1 MSFREKHLWIS
12 VVATIGV
19 WGFYFW
25 SLGVWI
31 ADGALT
37 RPGLVTQAG
46 GLFVVCLVVVTVI
59 EVVLTFVAQATTS
72 KIDKTTRDEREIHAA
87 LRASHVSLMALI
99 GLVVCLA
106 IAVYFA
112 GLVGGNLVEGR
123 GAYTTDI
130 NVMVLLANVL
140 IACVIVSETIRSGLT
155 LALLRGLR

>member
-12 VVATIGV
+12 VIATLGV

-25 SLGVWI
+25 SLGAWI

-37 RPGLVTQAG
+37 RPGLAGQAG
-46 GLFVVCLVVVTVI
+46 GLFALCVIVVAVL

-72 KIDKTTRDEREIHAA
+72 KIDKTTRDEREITAA
-87 LRASHVSLMALI
+87 LRASHVSLMVLIAL
-99 GLVVCLA
+99 VFCLA

-112 GLVGGNLVEGR
+112 GLIGGNLVEGR
-123 GAYTTDI
+123 TAYTTDV
-130 NVMVLLANVL
+130 NAMVLLANVL
-140 IACVIVSETIRSGLT
+140 VACVVVSETIRSGLT

>member
-12 VVATIGV
+12 VLATIGV

-25 SLGVWI
+25 SLGAWI
-31 ADGALT
+31 ADGVLT

-46 GLFVVCLVVVTVI
+46 GLFVFCVVVVAVI
-59 EVVLTFVAQATTS
+59 EVVLTFIAQATTS

-99 GLVVCLA
+99 AMVFCVA

-112 GLVGGNLVEGR
+112 GLIGGNLVEDR
-123 GAYTTDI
+123 ARWVTDI
-130 NVMVLLANVL
+130 NALVLLANVL
-140 IACVIVSETIRSGLT
+140 VACVVVSETIRSGLT

>member
-25 SLGVWI
+25 SLWAWI

-46 GLFVVCLVVVTVI
+46 GLFVICVVVVAVV
-59 EVVLTFVAQATTS
+59 EVVLTFIAQATTS

-99 GLVVCLA
+99 ALVFCVA

-112 GLVGGNLVEGR
+112 GLIGGNLVEDR
-123 GAYTTDI
+123 ARWVTDI
-130 NVMVLLANVL
+130 NALVLLANVL
-140 IACVIVSETIRSGLT
+140 IACVVVSETIRSGLT

>member
-12 VVATIGV
+12 IVASLGV

-25 SLGVWI
+25 SLGSWI

-37 RPGLVTQAG
+37 RPGLVIQAG
-46 GLFVVCLVVVTVI
+46 ELFAVCVIAVAVI

-72 KIDKTTRDEREIHAA
+72 KIDKTTRDEREIGAA
-87 LRASHVSLMALI
+87 LRASHVSLMVLIAL
-99 GLVVCLA
+99 VFCLA

-112 GLVGGNLVEGR
+112 GLIGGNLVEGR
-123 GAYTTDI
+123 GAYITDI
-130 NVMVLLANVL
+130 NVMVLLA
-140 IACVIVSETIRSGLT
+140 CVVVSETIRSGLT